1 MKAGGTFGCL
11 VHFAGTPL
19 RVGPRKFAG
28 PVSLSSTV
36 STDFRLPATAFGL
49 GFDLLALCARRKRES
64 NGLPKRVK
72 GPKKERGRN
81 LRSFPFSTFPQ
92 RFFQLVET
100 SVERNERRPE
110 DQRSDAAVASANRPP
125 TLTHSQ
131 YSRAVRR
138 RETVIAVAAAAFVLA
153 LVLAALRVG

>member
-19 RVGPRKFAG
+19 RVGQKKFAG

-64 NGLPKRVK
+64 NGLDKRVK
-72 GPKKERGRN
+72 GPKKNVAAICEVFLFQHFHSVSSNLWRRLWKGTSGGRKTN
-81 LRSFPFSTFPQ
+81 GVTPQ
-92 RFFQLVET
+92 L
-100 SVERNERRPE
+100 RRPT
-110 DQRSDAAVASANRPP
+110 A
-125 TLTHSQ
+125 
-131 YSRAVRR
+131 RR
-138 RETVIAVAAAAFVLA
+138 H
-153 LVLAALRVG
+153 